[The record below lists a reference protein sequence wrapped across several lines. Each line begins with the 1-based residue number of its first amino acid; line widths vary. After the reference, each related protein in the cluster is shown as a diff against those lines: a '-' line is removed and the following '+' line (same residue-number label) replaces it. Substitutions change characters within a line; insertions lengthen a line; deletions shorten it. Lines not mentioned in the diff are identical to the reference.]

1 MAVEEEVEPQA
12 DGRKVWKIISVNS
25 TSEAIHYQV
34 TDNTIKIFDLS
45 GQDLGVITRAFFKNL
60 SAPDNAIKVR

>member
-12 DGRKVWKIISVNS
+12 DGRKVWKIIAVSS
-25 TSEAIHYQV
+25 ASEAIHYQV